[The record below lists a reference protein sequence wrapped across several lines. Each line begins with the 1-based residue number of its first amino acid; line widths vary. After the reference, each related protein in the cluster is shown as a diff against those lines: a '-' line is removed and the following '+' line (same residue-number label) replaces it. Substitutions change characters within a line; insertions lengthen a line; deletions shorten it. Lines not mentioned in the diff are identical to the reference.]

1 MYTGRTIAIAALEK
15 LVHLSAVVPR
25 DLVVVRVDM
34 PGRYS
39 SETPTLADLPKDWN
53 ATRPPRRTMEFG
65 TQWARENRSLVLFVP
80 SAIVP
85 EEFNAVI
92 NPNHAEFGGVT
103 MRIERTFQYDP
114 RILTRRM
121 RGE

>member
-1 MYTGRTIAIAALEK
+1 
-15 LVHLSAVVPR
+15 
-25 DLVVVRVDM
+25 
-34 PGRYS
+34 
-39 SETPTLADLPKDWN
+39 
-53 ATRPPRRTMEFG
+53 
-65 TQWARENRSLVLFVP
+65 VLFVP